1 MTEKRLNTTNLDEL
15 VFYEVMRDIYNQRY
29 PIRTWVFIKILKHML
44 LKIQTE
50 STMYY
55 LMQEVRKHK

>member
-44 LKIQTE
+44 LKIHTE